1 MTPKKQTAR
10 TINFHEHLK
19 QALES
24 FDDPELLGSQSPLA
38 APYFLGEA
46 LRGAD
51 TTPLGRGK
59 VLCAE
64 IGHCI
69 EAMWGGP
76 LPNDGRTLL
85 AAALDDD
92 QGDRYS
98 CLILELNYLK
108 QRYRPKPKNQAEI
121 YYDIL
126 NISRPT
132 HDRHLRGAVDR
143 LETLLLRRLRPA
155 VRPEQPIPP
164 TALIGRDELQAQVL
178 DHLKAGKSISLSGP
192 GGVGKTSLGAALA
205 DDWISPA
212 VFWYTFRPTFN
223 DQLDSLLFALGYF
236 LHGQGASALWLQ
248 LVADG
253 GRIKDSN
260 LALGLAVGDL
270 ASMVY
275 RPLLC
280 FDELD
285 FLRPLTQDQTRP
297 NHVRLLEFL
306 DSLRGHAPL
315 LLIGQ
320 RCFWESDAI
329 YPLDGLTEAQFR
341 TWLTTLSI
349 PHTTADAARL
359 HAYTA
364 GNPRLAELC
373 VALYQAGAGDT
384 LTAVVD
390 QLPQF
395 QAVLPLWLRLERRL
409 PPAERLVLQALSVF
423 RSPAPVDAWL
433 TGPAEQADALAQLI
447 GRRLV
452 QQDEQGGVALLPA
465 LREVV
470 YAELPVEAQEDLH
483 GQAAQIRAER
493 GEYTAAAYHLLS
505 AGQPEAAIALW
516 FPQRAQEISRGEAGA
531 ALAIFSQVSQ
541 RRLSASRRK
550 ELLLLRGELYE
561 LVGEPARVID
571 DLSGVRWP
579 VDDPATPEAMLRKG
593 HAHEVQGQ
601 ADAALDTY
609 QSGLEA
615 VTQLL
620 RQGTQLHVQRSLTH
634 LRQREMR
641 LAWREANLARF
652 HAETMLGVVG
662 EQSGDYATARPHYAS
677 ALAIAEETGY
687 QPGIAQAHHNL
698 ATLAARGQAIDVA
711 LPHFE
716 QAIAYYEHV
725 GDRVNREVVRSN
737 LASAFIQARHFE
749 AALAPAEQALRFF
762 EAMGNP
768 FRTAQ
773 NASNLA
779 EAHAELGNL
788 EPAQH
793 YAELVLQQEEPH
805 SHPYAMYTLG
815 TVAKL
820 RGDWELSERYYEQ
833 SRRIAEDNDDTYLLA
848 FAWRALGEV
857 YAVRGKRAQADA
869 AFGQALEL
877 FQRLS
882 IAEEVRQTEQLAGK
896 VDAKIA
902 RRDA

>member
-76 LPNDGRTLL
+76 LPQPGDGHAML

-164 TALIGRDELQAQVL
+164 TALIGRDQLQAQVL
-178 DHLKAGKSISLSGP
+178 DDLKAGKSISLSGP
-192 GGVGKTSLGAALA
+192 GGVGKTSLGAALV

-329 YPLDGLTEAQFR
+329 PV
-341 TWLTTLSI
+341 TTCS
-349 PHTTADAARL
+349 
-359 HAYTA
+359 
-364 GNPRLAELC
+364 
-373 VALYQAGAGDT
+373 
-384 LTAVVD
+384 
-390 QLPQF
+390 
-395 QAVLPLWLRLERRL
+395 
-409 PPAERLVLQALSVF
+409 PPAHSGQR
-423 RSPAPVDAWL
+423 
-433 TGPAEQADALAQLI
+433 DAL
-447 GRRLV
+447 
-452 QQDEQGGVALLPA
+452 DEG
-465 LREVV
+465 
-470 YAELPVEAQEDLH
+470 
-483 GQAAQIRAER
+483 
-493 GEYTAAAYHLLS
+493 
-505 AGQPEAAIALW
+505 
-516 FPQRAQEISRGEAGA
+516 
-531 ALAIFSQVSQ
+531 
-541 RRLSASRRK
+541 
-550 ELLLLRGELYE
+550 
-561 LVGEPARVID
+561 
-571 DLSGVRWP
+571 
-579 VDDPATPEAMLRKG
+579 
-593 HAHEVQGQ
+593 
-601 ADAALDTY
+601 
-609 QSGLEA
+609 
-615 VTQLL
+615 LL
-620 RQGTQLHVQRSLTH
+620 RQQ
-634 LRQREMR
+634 
-641 LAWREANLARF
+641 
-652 HAETMLGVVG
+652 
-662 EQSGDYATARPHYAS
+662 
-677 ALAIAEETGY
+677 
-687 QPGIAQAHHNL
+687 
-698 ATLAARGQAIDVA
+698 ID
-711 LPHFE
+711 H
-716 QAIAYYEHV
+716 Q
-725 GDRVNREVVRSN
+725 NRE
-737 LASAFIQARHFE
+737 
-749 AALAPAEQALRFF
+749 
-762 EAMGNP
+762 
-768 FRTAQ
+768 
-773 NASNLA
+773 
-779 EAHAELGNL
+779 
-788 EPAQH
+788 
-793 YAELVLQQEEPH
+793 
-805 SHPYAMYTLG
+805 
-815 TVAKL
+815 
-820 RGDWELSERYYEQ
+820 
-833 SRRIAEDNDDTYLLA
+833 
-848 FAWRALGEV
+848 
-857 YAVRGKRAQADA
+857 
-869 AFGQALEL
+869 
-877 FQRLS
+877 
-882 IAEEVRQTEQLAGK
+882 
-896 VDAKIA
+896 
-902 RRDA
+902 